1 MISFLLFCAPPFLCL
16 CWLRLDSISWWAE
29 ESLSDCTSLY
39 TSWGFHH
46 LCLLP
51 EQLDHQKLGAL
62 HCYIDTCRVTPLN
75 GCLCF
80 CGCSF
85 SASRITLRCHLF
97 CHQWSCYRD
106 YLFLFVW
113 INNHVSAFSCK
124 DKRHSFPQ
132 PVTAFL
138 VNWETYDR
146 GKGKPSCHAM
156 VP

>member
-1 MISFLLFCAPPFLCL
+1 MVMISFLLFCAPPFLCL
-16 CWLRLDSISWWAE
+16 CWLWLDSISWWAE

-80 CGCSF
+80 CRCSF

-113 INNHVSAFSCK
+113 INNQTRGRPEDKERGLILALPLISCIEQVSSLSGILF
-124 DKRHSFPQ
+124 RM
-132 PVTAFL
+132 
-138 VNWETYDR
+138 WDR
-146 GKGKPSCHAM
+146 
-156 VP
+156 